1 MNILEEGYDA
11 DEFSIFI
18 SKKSGKED
26 IDLDNFSLEDLQS
39 IVNEFIKLKGNKLEE
54 VKKSNPKNEI
64 NNYQR
69 TLTYEQP
76 KQQNFPK
83 QIQKNIQKS
92 PTIFHR

>member
-54 VKKSNPKNEI
+54 VKKTNLKNEI

-69 TLTYEQP
+69 SLTYQQP
-76 KQQNFPK
+76 KQQNIAKP
-83 QIQKNIQKS
+83 IQKTFKNHTHF
-92 PTIFHR
+92 P